1 MEEFVKECNKKGIVI
16 ECKEGNKLSY
26 KATKGPID
34 RSMLLFMKENKE
46 ALISYL
52 KEKGSA
58 AKAESGKSEIGKSE
72 SGKAESGKA
81 ERGKAESGN
90 AGELAA
96 ENNRYDE
103 FPLTDI
109 QSAYHAGRQSEYDFG
124 GTGCYTYLE
133 IKTKKI
139 EAKRFEEAWHNT
151 IMRHDMLKA
160 EITRDG
166 KQYVQINPKMPSLE
180 VYEVKDNE
188 KRIEEAKEVEEMR
201 RMLSAYDFKIG
212 EYPMHKFIIGQ
223 GSDESIVHFSVDM
236 LVADFVSINII
247 LSDVFDYYKN
257 GSFTKEIGET
267 RSFREIVLE
276 RRNKKASEADRSY
289 WMKKIEAGSFT
300 ELDLPLKQGAEKAA
314 PVFKRRKKIFNKDEY
329 ARFKEIVLKNGITIN
344 NAILTTYAR
353 VLSNW
358 SEDNKICINVTLMQR
373 NEEEKKVVGDFT
385 AVNLLCL
392 EINNESFKELAKRT
406 QMTLLSD
413 ISHMSF
419 SGVEVMRE
427 INKRADKKIMFPAVF
442 TSTVGTDSTHD
453 EVLGLDI
460 IGGISRTPQVWI
472 DCQVLDRNGEL
483 EVHWDVR
490 EGVIEEKQLNDI
502 WNTFCKSLQQISV
515 SENWDE
521 ITGVTFPEGYFDKIN
536 EFNSVTE
543 EFGPRMLYDGFI
555 NNVTYSPE
563 KAAIIQGGVEY
574 TYGKIGKYVSS
585 LESVLLDRGIKR
597 GDNVAIVLPRGP
609 LQISAAMAILLCGA
623 VFVPVDINQPFN
635 RQEKIIET
643 SEAKLVFALENHTK
657 LNEKYEDKVINPEH
671 NTENSDKLY
680 VNEENT
686 YGDLAY
692 IIFTSGTTGEPKGVM
707 ITHEQAENTITDMNK
722 RFNVTYKDVFLA
734 LTKLSFDLSIYDLF
748 GSFDAGATLVM
759 PEEANATNPS
769 NWADLISKYGVTI
782 WNSVPALLKM
792 YIKEMQSNEKKI
804 EFLRCFFLSGDV
816 IDSSIPAKLREMCS
830 NYKLISLGGATEG
843 SIWSIYW
850 DITDNDEDILPYGA
864 ALTNQKMLILDKNGK
879 QLPVGV
885 KGEIVI
891 GGKGVAAGYYNDE
904 ALTSAKFTVSKALN
918 TRLFHTGDVGYIR
931 EDGVMMICGRRDNQ
945 VKINGNRIEIGEIES
960 AVRATNE
967 AADCAV
973 VYHKNKEK
981 GGKLV
986 LFLEPKETSEKIGT
1000 TEYDYE
1006 QLEKKCTREFD
1017 DIDRKKY
1024 MSWRLKSDEAALADM
1039 YAFFRQVGIFLEDR
1053 EYTKK
1058 EIHEACKEQEELGS
1072 IIDRFLRAL
1081 EESMIVKKS
1090 ENGYKLLD
1098 GAKNYFERDRIWDEF
1113 MELGNE
1119 INYGKKLMEYQRESG
1134 KHILEQVRGEITG
1147 ISLFFPEGGTEVARA
1162 AYADNMINS
1171 RLNAMVLDIMQ
1182 SIVKKGDKILEIGA
1196 GVGGTTSAVLEG
1208 LKTADISYCFTDISQ
1223 FFINKAKNVY
1233 KDYDFIN
1240 YKQLDI
1246 NKDYSEQGFKERE
1259 YDVILCANVLHNST
1273 NIGENLSKIKKL
1285 IKPNGHLI
1293 IIEATSESYLLT
1305 TSLELKGGLSGFTDF
1320 RANGIDVFISGEKWI
1335 SLLKEAGYKCLFN
1348 LPDNDDVI
1356 SECGQGVILC
1366 KNEHKDELK
1375 NEHKDEFKDELKDE
1389 REENN
1394 VNSQPKKFGS
1404 GGGIDVALIE
1414 KYMASNLPKYMIPE
1428 QIEIIDKIPL
1438 TTNGKVDRKQMAAIC
1453 DERIAALSDK
1463 AKPEAN
1469 EDLDGLERKLS
1480 EIWKNVLGVSKVSK
1494 NDNFYYV
1501 GGDSLLITQ
1510 VVSEMRKEIPGLE
1523 SVSWDELM
1531 HNALNNPTI
1540 EGLAE
1545 VIKGDV
1551 SPDLVGVRNGAREVE
1566 RAEIAEREGNAE
1578 KAAAEKAP
1586 ASSLAFGN
1594 KKPSIKDSSVV
1605 IYRDVPEKRRKV
1617 QAFFH
1622 AGTGRLADYEFLIPD
1637 ILERTDDTNSLIGF
1651 VYGNDKEYLSA
1662 PKEQL
1667 VYLRA
1672 EKYASILMS
1681 MELESYE
1688 LIGYCVGG
1696 FLALETARI
1705 MLERGAKVERVVMI
1719 SSELATHMV
1728 SNQLLM
1734 EIAYGAAIGLDM
1746 RKTGLSIDINEMREA
1761 LEEILEGE
1769 NRNIKNSELLRLK
1782 GKWQKY
1788 ADMFIDLCDEDHE
1801 GRLKHIFDSAG
1812 GDKFNGN
1819 ESTFA
1824 MFKLLYNIFDHT
1836 FKGMMNYPFTG
1847 NYLGK
1852 VLYLEAPTMNSFYP
1866 HTRKKQ
1872 NISDVCV
1879 GDLEVKKIAGNH
1891 ATCLL
1896 KENYKDVLNAILS

>member
-1 MEEFVKECNKKGIVI
+1 MEEFIKECSKKGIVI

-34 RSMLLFMKENKE
+34 RSTLLFMKENKE

-58 AKAESGKSEIGKSE
+58 VEAENEKAESGKEESGKEE
-72 SGKAESGKA
+72 SGKAESGK
-81 ERGKAESGN
+81 EESGN
-90 AGELAA
+90 AEELKA

-160 EITRDG
+160 KITRDG
-166 KQYVQINPKMPSLE
+166 KQYVQTNPKMPSLE
-180 VYEVKDNE
+180 VYEVKENG
-188 KRIEEAKEVEEMR
+188 KRIEDVEEVEEMR
-201 RMLSAYDFKIG
+201 KKLSAYDFKIG

-223 GSDESIVHFSVDM
+223 GSSESIVHFSVDM

-257 GSFTKEIGET
+257 GSFTKEVGELK
-267 RSFREIVLE
+267 SFKEIVLE
-276 RRNKKASEADRSY
+276 RRNRKASEADRSY
-289 WMKKIEAGSFT
+289 WMKKIEEGRFT
-300 ELDLPLKQGAEKAA
+300 ELELPLKQGAEKAA

-344 NAILTTYAR
+344 NAILTNYAR

-358 SEDNKICINVTLMQR
+358 MEDNKICINVTLMQR
-373 NEEEKKVVGDFT
+373 NEEEKKIVGDFT

-427 INKRADKKIMFPAVF
+427 INKRADKKMMFPAVF

-453 EVLGLDI
+453 EVLDLDI

-502 WNTFCKSLQQISV
+502 WNTFCESLQKISV
-515 SENWDE
+515 TENWDE
-521 ITGVTFPEGYFDKIN
+521 ITDVTFPEGYFDKIN
-536 EFNSVTE
+536 EFNAVTE
-543 EFGPRMLYDGFI
+543 EFEPRMFYDGFI
-555 NNVTYSPE
+555 NNVTNSPE
-563 KAAIIQGGVEY
+563 KVAIIQGGVEY
-574 TYGKIGKYVSS
+574 TYGKIGEYVSS
-585 LESVLLDRGIKR
+585 LESVLLDGGVKR

-623 VFVPVDINQPFN
+623 AFVPIDINQPFN

-657 LNEKYEDKVINPEH
+657 LNEKYKDRVINPER
-671 NTENSDKLY
+671 NIENSAKIY

-692 IIFTSGTTGEPKGVM
+692 IIFTSGTTGAPKGVM
-707 ITHEQAENTITDMNK
+707 ITHEQAENTIIDMNK
-722 RFNVTYKDVFLA
+722 RFNVTDKDVFLA

-769 NWADLISKYGVTI
+769 NWAELISKYGVTI

-804 EFLRCFFLSGDV
+804 DFLRCFFLSGDV

-879 QLPVGV
+879 QLPIGV

-904 ALTSAKFTVSKALN
+904 ALTSVKFTVSEVFN

-986 LFLEPKETSEKIGT
+986 LFLEPKETTEIVED

-1006 QLEKKCTREFD
+1006 QLEKKCRSEFEG
-1017 DIDRKKY
+1017 INRKEY

-1039 YAFFRQVGIFLEDR
+1039 YAFFRQIGIFLEDR

-1058 EIHEACKEQEELGS
+1058 EIHEACKEQEEFGS

-1081 EESMIVKKS
+1081 EKSMLVKKS

-1098 GAKNYFERDRIWDEF
+1098 NAKTYFERDRIWDEF

-1182 SIVKKGDKILEIGA
+1182 SIVKKGDKLLEIGA
-1196 GVGGTTSAVLEG
+1196 GVGGTTSTVLEG

-1305 TSLELKGGLSGFTDF
+1305 TSLELKGGLAGFTDF
-1320 RANGIDVFISGEKWI
+1320 RANGIDVFISGEKWL
-1335 SLLKEAGYKCLFN
+1335 SLVKEAGYKRVFN

-1366 KNEHKDELK
+1366 KNETQGEAA
-1375 NEHKDEFKDELKDE
+1375 ES
-1389 REENN
+1389 N
-1394 VNSQPKKFGS
+1394 VKVQPKKFGS

-1453 DERIAALSDK
+1453 DERIASQNDK

-1469 EDLDGLERKLS
+1469 EELDGLESKLA
-1480 EIWKNVLGVSKVSK
+1480 EIWKSVLGVSKVSK

-1551 SPDLVGVRNGAREVE
+1551 SPDLAGVRNEAREVTE
-1566 RAEIAEREGNAE
+1566 RAGKEGKAE
-1578 KAAAEKAP
+1578 KAAAT
-1586 ASSLAFGN
+1586 SFIDFSN
-1594 KKPSIKDSSVV
+1594 KKPSLKDSSVV

-1746 RKTGLSIDINEMREA
+1746 RKTGLTIDINEIREV

-1788 ADMFIDLCDEDHE
+1788 GDMFIDLCDEDHE